1 MESRSTRPRM
11 PHAFISSSQLHQ
23 VFMEGKENLQASDI
37 LTQSNQDLAGQ
48 GNEPR
53 TSVYVVSY
61 ACLLIP
67 TG

>member
-1 MESRSTRPRM
+1 
-11 PHAFISSSQLHQ
+11 
-23 VFMEGKENLQASDI
+23 MEGKENLQASDI
-37 LTQSNQDLAGQ
+37 LTQRNQDPAGQ